1 MRNIGLA
8 FGMSAAFGCAVAGA
22 ALTGA
27 PVASADP
34 MSFDCLQVS
43 TPIGMNLTCVNPT
56 PLTLN
61 AHFKG
66 NCGPIP
72 MLNEDTEIGPFKTI
86 TRQVPC
92 LPGVQS
98 PSAEANMSM
107 RPDNPDD
114 GAAPANQNAPALPL
128 GL

>member
-1 MRNIGLA
+1 MRNIVLTIGVSA
-8 FGMSAAFGCAVAGA
+8 VFGAACTGA
-22 ALTGA
+22 ALSGA
-27 PVASADP
+27 PVAYGAP
-34 MSFDCLQVS
+34 LNFDCLQVA

-56 PLTLN
+56 PFTMD

-66 NCGPIP
+66 NCGPLP

-86 TRQVPC
+86 SRQVPC

-98 PSAEANMSM
+98 PSAEASMSM
-107 RPDNPDD
+107 RSNGTDEGDPPPNP
-114 GAAPANQNAPALPL
+114 PARPF

>member
-1 MRNIGLA
+1 MRNIVLA
-8 FGMSAAFGCAVAGA
+8 LGVSVLFGTACAGA

-27 PVASADP
+27 PVAYGGP
-34 MSFDCLQVS
+34 LSFDCLQVA
-43 TPIGMNLTCVNPT
+43 TPVGMNLTCVNPT
-56 PLTLN
+56 PFTLD

-66 NCGPIP
+66 NCGPFT

-86 TRQVPC
+86 SRQVPC

-98 PSAEANMSM
+98 PSAEASMSM
-107 RPDNPDD
+107 KSNGADEGNPPPE
-114 GAAPANQNAPALPL
+114 APARLF